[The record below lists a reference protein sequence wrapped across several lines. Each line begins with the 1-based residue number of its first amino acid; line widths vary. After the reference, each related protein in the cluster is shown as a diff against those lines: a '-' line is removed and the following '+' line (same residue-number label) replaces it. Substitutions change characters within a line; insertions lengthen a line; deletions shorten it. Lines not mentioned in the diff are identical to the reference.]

1 VTDIPVEIPNRAAF
15 RAAEV
20 CEIAQIPAYVL
31 RSWEKEFPGL
41 GAAARP
47 GGPRIYRRSDV
58 EQILRIKQLVFAE
71 GLTLAG
77 VRRRIEGDPPSEE
90 EMLIEAAPAE
100 AAVPADVRN
109 RVGEARRE
117 LRALLE
123 LLTDRPAAVEARS
136 AAVEVP
142 SVPES
147 AAGSDAPVDE
157 PAAPSAAVTPASPEP
172 AAESTDLPLLNGVL
186 DTPRKPKRGRR
197 RPKQAAW
204 GPPGEVE

>member
-1 VTDIPVEIPNRAAF
+1 MTDTPVEIPDRAAF

-77 VRRRIEGDPPSEE
+77 VRHRIEGEPRDEE
-90 EMLIEAAPAE
+90 ETLIEAAVAP
-100 AAVPADVRN
+100 AAVSADVRN
-109 RVGEARRE
+109 RVSHAKRE
-117 LRALLE
+117 LRE
-123 LLTDRPAAVEARS
+123 LLDMLIGDAPAAEAPPITAAPPVAERAAVETALPAPPSAMTPDESVS
-136 AAVEVP
+136 AA
-142 SVPES
+142 
-147 AAGSDAPVDE
+147 D
-157 PAAPSAAVTPASPEP
+157 
-172 AAESTDLPLLNGVL
+172 DLPLLNGVL
-186 DTPRKPKRGRR
+186 DTPPKPRRGRR
-197 RPKQAAW
+197 TAKQAPW
-204 GPPGEVE
+204 GPPSEVE

>member
-1 VTDIPVEIPNRAAF
+1 VTDTPVEIPDRAAF

-20 CEIAQIPAYVL
+20 CEIAQIPPYVL

-77 VRRRIEGDPPSEE
+77 VRHRIGGEPLAEE
-90 EMLIEAAPAE
+90 EPLIEAAVAP
-100 AAVPADVRN
+100 AAVPADVRDG
-109 RVGEARRE
+109 VGEARRE

-123 LLTDRPAAVEARS
+123 LLSERPAAAEVQAVAGVAVEREAR
-136 AAVEVP
+136 VE
-142 SVPES
+142 
-147 AAGSDAPVDE
+147 E
-157 PAAPSAAVTPASPEP
+157 PAASSVDDLPASVER
-172 AAESTDLPLLNGVL
+172 AAEGTDLPLLNGVL
-186 DTPRKPKRGRR
+186 DTPPKLRR
-197 RPKQAAW
+197 TRRTAKQAPW
-204 GPPGEVE
+204 GAPSEVE